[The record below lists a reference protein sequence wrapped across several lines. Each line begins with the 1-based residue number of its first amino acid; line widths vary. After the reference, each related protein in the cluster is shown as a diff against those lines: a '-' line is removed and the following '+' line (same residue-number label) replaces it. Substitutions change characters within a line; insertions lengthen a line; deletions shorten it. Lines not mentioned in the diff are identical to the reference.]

1 MTKTS
6 QLTQIPEASAHVPS
20 ALAGTPTMSRSATTP
35 SYGMATP
42 PPSHEKVIR
51 EPSSELPTRVTPCAS
66 IGICQGRAIP
76 IHTSPGT
83 GVRDVETM
91 TMEHKPAD
99 LHNPRF
105 QTKTPY
111 HVDKWHAL
119 LESNN
124 LLSKYRHVPISLQ
137 YGFNAAIKYIVE
149 HEFSVGRYECPF
161 SQQQIEDILGPVPN
175 VPPIGP
181 IHRPKT

>member
-1 MTKTS
+1 
-6 QLTQIPEASAHVPS
+6 
-20 ALAGTPTMSRSATTP
+20 
-35 SYGMATP
+35 
-42 PPSHEKVIR
+42 
-51 EPSSELPTRVTPCAS
+51 
-66 IGICQGRAIP
+66 
-76 IHTSPGT
+76 
-83 GVRDVETM
+83 M

-119 LESNN
+119 LDSNN

-137 YGFNAAIKYIVE
+137 FGFNAAIKYIVVRTFILPNDESISLYHDILKQTVE

-181 IHRPKT
+181 IHRSKT